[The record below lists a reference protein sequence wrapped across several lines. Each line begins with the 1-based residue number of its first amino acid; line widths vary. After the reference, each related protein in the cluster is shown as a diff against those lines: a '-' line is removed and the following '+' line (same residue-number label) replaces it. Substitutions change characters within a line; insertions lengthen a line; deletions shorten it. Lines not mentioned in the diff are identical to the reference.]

1 MHPRIIDKFHALER
15 FVAVS
20 TPGSLSRLITP
31 LIDPSVFDFWASHL
45 NAAWSWDRP
54 LARVV
59 ARQLQAKDT
68 VTLVLKPNRH
78 VGTFQPGQHIN
89 VSAEVNGRRVT
100 RSYSPSQVAKGKGT
114 LSITVK
120 KVDGGVLSQHLCHET
135 RVGDVLELGAAFGDM
150 TLPSQPRGPW
160 LLLAAGSGITPMI
173 SLVRA
178 LADMN
183 MPVDLSLIYW
193 AKTRAELCFTQELRE
208 LAAKHPRFKL
218 RLVLTREPER
228 LIDEHEGRLNAH
240 QLQSWVGN
248 LSAHQVYA
256 CGPAAFVSTARELAA
271 PSALRFHAE
280 AFSPP
285 VSPTLYTPASV
296 DTVQVELRASGRTLT
311 LPTGQSL
318 LTALEAQGLKPA
330 SGCRMGICNTCACHK
345 LAGTTQNLHT
355 GDLDNQPASS
365 LRLCMSSACSDL
377 TLDL

>member
-1 MHPRIIDKFHALER
+1 M
-15 FVAVS
+15 FVAVTS
-20 TPGSLSRLITP
+20 PGSLSRLITP
-31 LIDPSVFDFWASHL
+31 LIDPAVFDFWVSHL
-45 NAAWSWDRP
+45 NPAWSWDRP

-78 VGTFQPGQHIN
+78 VGTFQAGQHIN

-100 RSYSPSQVAKGKGT
+100 RSYSPSHVKKGC
-114 LSITVK
+114 LAITVK
-120 KVDGGVLSQHLCHET
+120 KVDGGVLSTHLCHQIQ
-135 RVGDVLELGAAFGDM
+135 VGDVLELGCAFGEM
-150 TLPSQPRGPW
+150 TLPSSPQGKW

-173 SLVRA
+173 SLIRA
-178 LADMN
+178 LDSMN

-193 AKTRAELCFTQELRE
+193 ARTRAELCFAPELRS
-208 LAAKHPRFKL
+208 LAARHPRFNL
-218 RLVLTREPER
+218 RVVLTRESDR
-228 LIDEHEGRLNAH
+228 LVNEEQGRINAE
-240 QLQSWVGN
+240 QLQSWVGD

-271 PSALRFHAE
+271 PQAQRFHAE

-285 VSPTLYTPASV
+285 APPVNAETSSK
-296 DTVQVELRASGRTLT
+296 TVQVELRASGRTLT

-318 LTALEAQGLKPA
+318 LSALEAQGIKPA

-355 GDLDNQPASS
+355 GDIDTQPSS
-365 LRLCMSSACSDL
+365 ALRICMSSASSDL